1 MNKKIIHGSRNAPN
15 GISRNGGKDFHDK
28 YGMLKEGYNT
38 TGGEGMVAVGMTTV
52 GGTVGAG
59 KDGMRG
65 YTEDRVVFGPAPT
78 PAAQQP
84 APSTQEP
91 EEPPKTLDDY
101 TDRAKDE
108 DHLAAEDAYKDNYK
122 NGNPWEATS
131 AVDSYQTAF
140 DRAVAAG
147 SKMTANDY
155 LMQRSDDKKGTNGGG
170 VNRFIGYLGDKNTL
184 ANEEQDYAFKNFMD
198 KAEHL
203 DFKGPP
209 TLDDPSEA
217 YDKYKN
223 DIDSIGD

>member
-1 MNKKIIHGSRNAPN
+1 MNKKIIAGSRNAPSAIN
-15 GISRNGGKDFHDK
+15 RNGGKDFHDE

-78 PAAQQP
+78 SEQP

-101 TDRAKDE
+101 TDRPKDE
-108 DHLAAEDAYKDNYK
+108 DHLGAEDAYKDNYK

-147 SKMTANDY
+147 KDMTANDY
-155 LMQRSDDKKGTNGGG
+155 LMQRSDDKKGG

-184 ANEEQDYAFKNFMD
+184 NNEEQNYSFENFMD
-198 KAEHL
+198 KSEHL
-203 DFKGPP
+203 GFKPP
-209 TLDDPSEA
+209 TLNDPSES